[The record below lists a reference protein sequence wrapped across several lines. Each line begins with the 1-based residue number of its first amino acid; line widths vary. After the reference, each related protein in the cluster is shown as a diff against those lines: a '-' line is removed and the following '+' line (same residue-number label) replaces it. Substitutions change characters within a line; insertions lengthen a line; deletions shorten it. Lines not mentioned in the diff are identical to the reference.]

1 MKFKQLF
8 QNPTPRS
15 KAENRKII
23 STYENDKNNQKETNI
38 KNIQKWTKS
47 HPHKTYN
54 ENGVF

>member
-8 QNPTPRS
+8 QNPTPRW

-38 KNIQKWTKS
+38 KKYSKMD
-47 HPHKTYN
+47 
-54 ENGVF
+54 